1 MSLFLIDSKGLRLLL
16 INIRRDSGPVFPP
29 DRGQGVKGK
38 MNNQCYSF
46 PRFSSFFG
54 LLLAT
59 LILLSG
65 CTNTEKAKAEHVR
78 RGEAYLKEFK
88 YQEAALEFRNAIQ
101 IDDNLAAAHWG
112 LAQAYEG
119 LARVPEM
126 LDELRKTLTLDQKNF
141 DARIKLGTYYLAW
154 SKGRPEL
161 VAEAERLA
169 NEILERDPNHIEGH
183 ILMGGVLFAKND
195 KEKAFAELQRAID
208 IDPNRVES
216 YLSMARFYLYTNE
229 RDKAETLYKKA
240 ISING
245 NSPLAHTEYGRFLA
259 QSSRPTEAEVELTK
273 AVEVGPTDRNA
284 RSVLAGFYFLN
295 KQLDKAEAAY
305 KALAALDA
313 DKPQS
318 QSVLA
323 DFYSSVGRLDEAI
336 KIYQDILRQSPDF
349 LPGRYRLTEIL
360 LQRGDTQGANAQID
374 EALKKDAHDRQALLL
389 RAQTRAKTG
398 QPEGLKAA
406 IEDLT
411 DVLKQEPNSRLG
423 LYFMAQAN
431 LNLGLTEQAQAFNND
446 LEKNYP
452 DYLPAKLIHIQL
464 SLSAGDAKGVVSLTT
479 DLLSRLSKTGPDRE
493 NSPQLLAELAERAY
507 LARGAA
513 QVQLKD
519 LAAAR
524 QDFEAARQIAPYDPS
539 VHNSLAFLSL
549 AENKP
554 DDAAAAYQNAL
565 KVDATN
571 FVALN
576 GLITQYA
583 KAQQLDKAHAIV
595 DQALSS
601 YPNVASLHYLKGQV
615 YGYQRNVQA
624 AEAEIRRALEID
636 PNYLE
641 AYSSLAALFINTNQ
655 TDRAIEEYK
664 KILTIKPDNAMIYT
678 LIGMLEDT
686 RQNHDAAVEN
696 YRKALSLDQN
706 NAFAGNNL
714 SWNYAV
720 YGKGNL
726 DEAVRLAQTVVQRN
740 PNIATFIDTLG
751 WVYYKKNLYA
761 AAAEQLKKAVDLD
774 EAAARTANNS
784 PNATYY
790 YHLGM
795 ALKGKGDKEGSR
807 RALETALRIGEKK
820 PFPDQ
825 EDAKKSLSTL

>member
-1 MSLFLIDSKGLRLLL
+1 
-16 INIRRDSGPVFPP
+16 
-29 DRGQGVKGK
+29 
-38 MNNQCYSF
+38 MNNQSYSF
-46 PRFSSFFG
+46 RRFSSLFG

-78 RGEAYLKEFK
+78 RGEAYLKESKF
-88 YQEAALEFRNAIQ
+88 QEAALEFRNAVQ
-101 IDDNLAAAHWG
+101 IDDKLAAAHWG

-119 LARVPEM
+119 LQRVPEM
-126 LDELRKTLTLDQKNF
+126 LDELRKTITLDQKNL
-141 DARIKLGTYYLAW
+141 DARIKLGNYYLAW
-154 SKGRPEL
+154 SAGRPEL
-161 VAEAERLA
+161 IAEAERLA

-183 ILMGGVLFAKND
+183 ILMGGVLFSKND
-195 KEKAFAELQRAID
+195 KEKAFAELKRAID

-216 YLSMARFYLYTNE
+216 YLSMAKFYIVTNE
-229 RDKAETLYKKA
+229 RDKAEDLYKKA
-240 ISING
+240 ISVNG

-259 QSSRPTEAEVELTK
+259 QANRSAEAEAELTK
-273 AVEVGPTDRNA
+273 GVEVGPADRNA
-284 RSVLAGFYFLN
+284 RSALAGFYFVN
-295 KQLDKAEAAY
+295 KQLDKAEASY

-318 QSVLA
+318 QAVVA
-323 DFYSSVGRLDEAI
+323 DFYSFVGRLDEAI
-336 KIYQDILRQSPDF
+336 KIYQDILRQAPDF

-360 LQRGDTQGANAQID
+360 LMRGDTQGASAQID

-389 RAQTRAKTG
+389 RAQARAKSG

-411 DVLKQEPNSRLG
+411 EVLRQEPNSRLG

-431 LNLGLTEQAQAFNND
+431 LSLGLTEQAQVFNAD

-452 DYLPAKLIHIQL
+452 NYLPAKLIHIQL
-464 SLSAGDAKGVVSLTT
+464 SLTSGDAKGVVSLAT
-479 DLLSRLSKTGPDRE
+479 DLLTRLSKTAPDND
-493 NSPQLLAELAERAY
+493 NSPQLLAELTEKAY

-513 QVQLKD
+513 QVQLKN
-519 LAAAR
+519 LSAGR
-524 QDFEAARQIAPYDPS
+524 QDFEGARQIGPYDPT
-539 VHNSLAFLSL
+539 VYNSLAFLSL
-549 AENKP
+549 AENKT
-554 DDAAAAYQNAL
+554 DEAMAAFENAL
-565 KVDATN
+565 RVDATN

-576 GLITQYA
+576 GIITQYA
-583 KAQQLDKAHAIV
+583 KSQQLDKAHARV
-595 DQALSS
+595 DQALSA
-601 YPNVASLHYLKGQV
+601 YPNVAWLHYLKGQV
-615 YGYQRNVQA
+615 YGYQRNVQG
-624 AEAEIRRALEID
+624 AEGELRRALELN
-636 PNYLE
+636 PNYVD
-641 AYSSLAALFINTNQ
+641 AYSALAALFINTNQ
-655 TDRAIEEYK
+655 ADRAIQEYQ
-664 KILTIKPDNAMIYT
+664 KIVAIRPDNAMIYT
-678 LIGMLEDT
+678 LIGMLEDA

-720 YGKGNL
+720 FGKGNL

-740 PNIATFIDTLG
+740 PNVATFVDTLG

-774 EAAARTANNS
+774 EAAARAANNS
-784 PNATYY
+784 PSATYY

-807 RALETALRIGEKK
+807 RALETALRLAEKK

-825 EDAKKSLSTL
+825 DDARKSLSTL